1 MQDKI
6 MDIFESLFE
15 KMLEWIL
22 GPFKDLDTLKG
33 LIYDTGKEE
42 YYYGV
47 FNEDQFGVIA
57 QGMAVMQSLS
67 VGFILVSIILAGM
80 RISSSGINPSN
91 RTYTFEYFKDFI
103 LVAILFFNLSTIFE
117 IMYSVNEM
125 FVSTFSSA
133 KEVMD
138 GDIAKQATTFLKQG
152 VLGGLIIGLV
162 LLGLSL
168 WANFYYMMRTLTL
181 MILTIMSPLAVA
193 LYLIPQT
200 KGITAGLFKEYAGT
214 VFVQSVHAGVY
225 WVIAAIAGANPGI
238 GSILLYI
245 IFIPVTES
253 IRSLL
258 GLGGQ
263 MNDRLSK
270 TAAMMG
276 GSALMGVAGAVKG
289 ALSGQSVAQSLR
301 SAAGQVAKNAKGGK
315 DGTEEDGAK
324 GLLAGAGTDIGSTS
338 RAERMLKAGEIFSKG
353 GKAVFG
359 AAGAIAGSPM
369 GPVGSIAG
377 STLGF
382 SAGGAIGG
390 VAGRAGMAGAELLA
404 DRAKA
409 GFKAGKNKFDGLK
422 NAEAH
427 ADEKLA
433 NTLADKETSQWAGEN
448 KDAFLKDIKERFPD
462 ATDREINQMWDK
474 QVASKQSDFLEK
486 ARSTVKGLKAQNG
499 KLAKASDLVDSTVN
513 NLTNDW
519 ARNNEDTFKQNY
531 DAAHP
536 LPANATEAEKNK
548 HNQNKNEA
556 WNQKIAEKRN
566 AINGV
571 VLAAASKLGFGKL
584 DGQSFINKDDFIS
597 EVGNQVGSVLGMN
610 GKQESLGAVK
620 DAINSVNLN
629 RAKATDL
636 INTSVGGLTKEWAS
650 KNKEAFMRNYDNE
663 NPLPT
668 NASTEEKTMHQQSKE
683 AAWNQALGQ
692 KQNAIK
698 NAAISVASKLGNGS
712 PVDSS
717 SINKEEF
724 VNQLGNK
731 VSSITGFNN
740 PESIQAVKAATNGVK
755 VGQAQGSE
763 LIGATVSNLTSKWAK
778 NNRESFMKNYDMSNP
793 LPADASS
800 DTIQTHNQNRE
811 VAWQNAVAGKRN
823 TISQIASKAASK
835 LGYIPSS
842 TNSYINKDDFVNE
855 VGNEVGAVIGAGQSA
870 SLLAV
875 RGATSAVKNASLYSG
890 KSVNTP
896 FLRNQL
902 ASMQTNK
909 QRDAFV
915 EQHISSNPGA
925 TRQEA
930 VQEWNTSHAPS
941 QFQKNLN
948 ALANPVSG
956 LPRHIPLDHRLIGGG
971 SFVRGASGLGAGV
984 ASGVLESTGI
994 ISGPKAVSKFVGDSK
1009 LGTLVRSLPVE
1020 TRTAWENRDPIQNPV
1035 TAAVDSVG
1043 LGIKQSWDAGR
1054 NHIAQNVLEKQSGFR
1069 NAVAYTTGMIGG
1081 VKGYKAGANYAAGGT
1096 QVTKAFGLK
1105 GWNPYNNAVNQK
1117 SPDVAEISEIEQ
1129 MAQTIIGDD
1138 GQKTLASGAV
1148 RMVTTKGQTVL
1159 QVRTKSGQLQTVSRI
1174 GSGDSSL
1181 KKGETLYQDLS
1192 IQDGQLTPTS
1202 NVYQEDSGGGRVN
1215 LNRTINVNPN
1225 KLVANRNTP
1234 KTPRV
1239 VKEVQSYNQ
1248 LVDSGQYYLKN
1259 AMSEMS
1265 NIEMIVD
1272 RNRSY
1277 LQGVKNGQTYRISPY
1292 GSGDTRI
1299 SPDET
1304 QKITCEMRNNKLIPN
1319 NTDGYTTSLKP
1330 EDLVAYRP
1338 ANKRNMMRKQNDKFR
1353 NKAFVEGLR

>member
-33 LIYDTGKEE
+33 LIYDTGKDE

-47 FNEDQFGVIA
+47 FNEEQFGVIA

-117 IMYSVNEM
+117 IMYTVNEM

-133 KEVMD
+133 KEIMD

-245 IFIPVTES
+245 IFIPITES

-301 SAAGQVAKNAKGGK
+301 NVAGQVAKSAKGGK

-338 RAERMLKAGEIFSKG
+338 RAERMLKAGDIFSKG

-369 GPVGSIAG
+369 GPIGSVAG

-382 SAGGAIGG
+382 NAGGVIGG
-390 VAGRAGMAGAELLA
+390 VAGRAGMAGAELVA

-422 NAEAH
+422 NAESH

-462 ATDREINQMWDK
+462 ATGREINQMWDK
-474 QVASKQSDFLEK
+474 QIASKRSDFLEK

-519 ARNNEDTFKQNY
+519 AKNNEDTFKQNY

-536 LPANATEAEKNK
+536 LPENATEAEILQHNKNK
-548 HNQNKNEA
+548 NDA
-556 WNQKIAEKRN
+556 WMKTVGDKRN
-566 AINGV
+566 AIRGV
-571 VLAAASKLGFGKL
+571 ASSAASKLGLGNPEN
-584 DGQSFINKDDFIS
+584 QSFINKEDYIS
-597 EVGNQVGSVLGMN
+597 EVGKHVGKVLGIN
-610 GKQESLGAVK
+610 KTSESLGAVK
-620 DAINSVNLN
+620 DAINDVRFNESKASDVVN
-629 RAKATDL
+629 AT
-636 INTSVGGLTKEWAS
+636 VAGLTKDWANR
-650 KNKEAFMRNYDNE
+650 NKDKFMNNYDKA
-663 NPLPT
+663 NPLPS
-668 NASTEEKTMHQQSKE
+668 NASENDRSIHKQRRED
-683 AAWNQALGQ
+683 AW
-692 KQNAIK
+692 KQELSTKQGA
-698 NAAISVASKLGNGS
+698 
-712 PVDSS
+712 
-717 SINKEEF
+717 INKAAVETASILNIGQPINSSTIDKDLF
-724 VNQLGNK
+724 AQSLGDE
-731 VSSITGFNN
+731 VGSITGLSSKDNKRV
-740 PESIQAVKAATNGVK
+740 IKAATENVK
-755 VGQAQGSE
+755 VDQAKASQ
-763 LIGATVSNLTSKWAK
+763 LIGSTVNNLTNSWAK
-778 NNRESFMKNYDMSNP
+778 NNRDTFNRNYDMANP
-793 LPADASS
+793 LASDAGP
-800 DTIQTHNQNRE
+800 DAIQAHNQNRE
-811 VAWQNAVAGKRN
+811 SAWQQTVAGKKSA
-823 TISQIASKAASK
+823 ISKIANKAALK
-835 LGYIPSS
+835 LGYDPSS
-842 TNSYINKDDFVNE
+842 NLSYINRDDFVNR
-855 VGNEVGAVIGAGQSA
+855 VGNDIGSIIDTSQSA
-870 SLLAV
+870 SILAV
-875 RGATSAVKNASLYSG
+875 KGATNNVKSASLYSG
-890 KSVNTP
+890 KSINTP
-896 FLRNQL
+896 YLRNQL
-902 ASMQTNK
+902 ASMQTDK
-909 QRDAFV
+909 ARDAFV
-915 EQHISSNPGA
+915 EQHLSNNPGV

-941 QFQKNLN
+941 NFQKNLN
-948 ALANPVSG
+948 ALANPASG

-971 SFVRGASGLGAGV
+971 SFVRGASALTAGV
-984 ASGVLESTGI
+984 ASGVIESTGI
-994 ISGPKAVSKFVGDSK
+994 ISGPKAVGQFLNDTKMGAFGKS
-1009 LGTLVRSLPVE
+1009 LV
-1020 TRTAWENRDPIQNPV
+1020 TDTKMAWENRNPLQNPV

-1043 LGIKQSWDAGR
+1043 SGVKNAWSAADS
-1054 NHIAQNVLEKQSGFR
+1054 HVAQNVVGKQAGFR
-1069 NAVAYTTGMIGG
+1069 NTVAYSVGILGG

-1096 QVTKAFGLK
+1096 QVTKAFGLN

-1117 SPDVAEISEIEQ
+1117 SADVAEISEVEQ
-1129 MAQTIIGDD
+1129 MAQTVIGND
-1138 GQKTLASGAV
+1138 GQKTIAAGAV
-1148 RMVTTKGQTVL
+1148 RMVTSKGQTVL

-1181 KKGETLYQDLS
+1181 KTGETLYQDLS

-1225 KLVANRNTP
+1225 RLVANRNTP

-1239 VKEVQSYNQ
+1239 VEDVQSYNQ

-1277 LQGVKNGQTYRISPY
+1277 LQGQKNGQTYRISPY
-1292 GSGDTRI
+1292 GPGDTRI
-1299 SPDET
+1299 TPGEA
-1304 QKITCEMRNNKLIPN
+1304 QKITCDSRNNKLIPSN
-1319 NTDGYTTSLKP
+1319 PDGYTTSLKP
-1330 EDLVAYRP
+1330 EDLVPYRP

-1353 NKAFVEGLR
+1353 NKAFVQGLR